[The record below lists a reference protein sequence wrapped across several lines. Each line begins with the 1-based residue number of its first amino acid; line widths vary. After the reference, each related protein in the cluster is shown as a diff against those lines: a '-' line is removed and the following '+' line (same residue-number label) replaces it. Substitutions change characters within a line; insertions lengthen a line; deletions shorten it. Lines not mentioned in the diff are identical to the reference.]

1 MSKLRRRGAGGWLAS
16 RSAKQTVAKDGDETL
31 EAKQG
36 SRQQKGNLRKKTEN
50 AARIER
56 LKATNKKKHRDRRRS
71 GERQRKQ
78 RAIMED

>member
-36 SRQQKGNLRKKTEN
+36 SRQQKGNLRKKTEK

-56 LKATNKKKHRDRRRS
+56 LKATNKKNIGIE
-71 GERQRKQ
+71 GEAVRGSANRE
-78 RAIMED
+78 R

>member
-1 MSKLRRRGAGGWLAS
+1 MS
-16 RSAKQTVAKDGDETL
+16 RSTKQTVAKDGDETL

-36 SRQQKGNLRKKTEN
+36 SRQQKGNLHKKPEN

-56 LKATNKKKHRDRRRS
+56 LKATNKKKKRWDRRRS

>member
-50 AARIER
+50 TARIER
-56 LKATNKKKHRDRRRS
+56 LKATNKKNIGIE
-71 GERQRKQ
+71 GEAVRGSANRE
-78 RAIMED
+78 R

>member
-56 LKATNKKKHRDRRRS
+56 LKATNKKNIGIE
-71 GERQRKQ
+71 GEAVRGSANRE
-78 RAIMED
+78 R

>member
-56 LKATNKKKHRDRRRS
+56 LKATNKKNIGIE
-71 GERQRKQ
+71 GEAVRGSANREQ
-78 RAIMED
+78 